1 MNKKLLPL
9 TAALF
14 CLAAVFVPGD
24 ETNLLARWG
33 VPTNALV
40 AAADPVVQSVNCEDL
55 ADALGI
61 RHWDF
66 LVQVP
71 YAGTL
76 PISFH
81 WIENGKDREL
91 GHTSLVID
99 RMDHQTGKFIPPPY
113 QDRILFVIC
122 PVDNST
128 EDPWRDSAKLHVF
141 VKDYDMGESGFVLV
155 ENPFK
160 SKNEGCSISSAPMA
174 VHDNKIP
181 PGSVENALGT
191 EFDLMATASNKLATQ
206 SSFRISF
213 K

>member
-1 MNKKLLPL
+1 MNKKFPCLMA
-9 TAALF
+9 TLF
-14 CLAAVFVPGD
+14 CLAAISAFGD

-40 AAADPVVQSVNCEDL
+40 AAADPINQSVNSEDL

-71 YAGTL
+71 YDGML
-76 PISFH
+76 PVSFH
-81 WIENGKDREL
+81 WVENGKDREL

-99 RMDHQTGKFIPPPY
+99 RLDQQTGKFIPPPH
-113 QDRILFVIC
+113 QDRILFVVC
-122 PVDNST
+122 PVENST
-128 EDPWRDSAKLHVF
+128 EDPWQDSAKLRIF
-141 VKDYDMGESGFVLV
+141 VKDYDRGDSGFLLI

-160 SKNEGCSISSAPMA
+160 NKNEGYSIDSAPMA
-174 VHDNKIP
+174 VHDHKIP

-191 EFDLMATASNKLATQ
+191 EFDLMTTASNKLATQ
-206 SSFRISF
+206 SAFRISF